1 MSSEHQRSPWSS
13 ALLFYWQVLKQ
24 AVPRF
29 GAQEVPMRAAALAF
43 CMVFS
48 LPPILL
54 IVIWTAG
61 QLNRDVAARE
71 AVFSEI
77 GELVGEDG
85 AHELMATVEGLEI
98 REPTWWAKIVAVG
111 ALLSSASLV
120 LVTMRNALNRV
131 FGVEP
136 SASRGLGIWRKVW
149 ERLVSV
155 AMLASISFI
164 LSVSLVVSALVAAFG
179 TFLEQQIGRLSTLVT
194 AFDYFLLDLGTMT
207 ILFALLFR
215 YLPDVRS
222 RWRDVWFGAF
232 VTAGLFAVGENLI
245 GFSIGRS
252 AAADLYDAA
261 GSILVLMLWV
271 YYASVIFLFGG
282 AFTAVR
288 AELLRVEAGPSG

>member
-1 MSSEHQRSPWSS
+1 MSSERQRSPWSS

-24 AVPRF
+24 AVARF
-29 GAQEVPMRAAALAF
+29 GAQEVPLRAAALAF

-48 LPPILL
+48 LPPILF

-85 AHELMATVEGLEI
+85 ARELMATVEDLEI

-111 ALLSSASLV
+111 ALLSTASLI
-120 LVTMRNALNRV
+120 LVTMRHALNRV
-131 FGVEP
+131 FGVDP
-136 SASRGLGIWRKVW
+136 SASRGLSIWKKLR

-155 AMLASISFI
+155 AMLASISFV
-164 LSVSLVVSALVAAFG
+164 LSVSLMVSALVAAFG
-179 TFLEQQIGRLSTLVT
+179 TFLEQRIGRLSTLVT
-194 AFDYFLLDLGTMT
+194 ASDFFLLDLCTMT
-207 ILFALLFR
+207 MLFALLFR
-215 YLPDVRS
+215 YLPDVRL
-222 RWRDVWFGAF
+222 RWRDVWFGALL
-232 VTAGLFAVGENLI
+232 TAGSFAAGENLI
-245 GFSIGRS
+245 GFSISRS

-271 YYASVIFLFGG
+271 YYASAIFLFGG
-282 AFTAVR
+282 ALTAVR
-288 AELLRVEAGPSG
+288 AELLRDEANPSG